1 MRRRRKK
8 KKKEKKKRGRREE
21 GGGMKE
27 EGEDRRRSAC
37 LSFVSVRVRAA
48 RSFGPSDPLSFLSA
62 SPCRSRQ
69 GGCAPWL
76 CYQVWCCHQRLCRLE
91 PRSLVFLSFVCFS
104 SLLLLIATLLLIL
117 LCKEENAEETGCL
130 DFILFYLIK
139 WFLAFQMFSCPP
151 PLKW

>member
-1 MRRRRKK
+1 M
-8 KKKEKKKRGRREE
+8 EEEEEEEEEGEEEEREE
-21 GGGMKE
+21 GG
-27 EGEDRRRSAC
+27 RRRDEGGRRRQEEERV
-37 LSFVSVRVRAA
+37 SFLVSVRVRAA

-139 WFLAFQMFSCPP
+139 WFLAFQLFSCPP